1 MSNPVI
7 SRLDEYQKLDNDSN
21 TVMTVSGTMTS
32 FFVLSLLLLLPA
44 AITWN
49 WAALHFMDRVY
60 AMTTIGAVV
69 GFILAIVLAFVPKL
83 APFLSPLYA
92 VCEGMLVGGLS
103 AVFEMQLPGIVV
115 QAVSATMAVCFVMFI
130 LYKTRIIKVTEK
142 LRAVVLSATLAIGL
156 LYIINIIM
164 VLFHFNALSNFLWSS
179 HPVSIGI
186 SIVICLIAAY
196 NLILDFDI
204 IERYSQI
211 SAPKYMN
218 WYCAFG
224 LMVTIVW
231 LYLEILRLISKFS
244 RR

>member
-7 SRLDEYQKLDNDSN
+7 NRLDEYQRLENDSS

-32 FFVLSLLLLLPA
+32 FFILSLLLLLPA

-49 WAALHFMDRVY
+49 WAALHYMDRVY
-60 AMTTIGAVV
+60 AMTTIGAVA

-83 APFLSPLYA
+83 APFLAPLYA
-92 VCEGMLVGGLS
+92 ICEGMLVGGLS
-103 AVFEMQLPGIVV
+103 AVFEMQFPGIVV
-115 QAVSATMAVCFVMFI
+115 QAVSATLAVCFVMFA

-142 LRAVVLSATLAIGL
+142 FRAVIISATLAIML
-156 LYIINIIM
+156 LYLVNLIM

-179 HPVSIGI
+179 HPVSIAI
-186 SIVICLIAAY
+186 SIVICLVAAF

-204 IERYSQI
+204 IERFSQY

-224 LMVTIVW
+224 LMVTVVW
-231 LYLEILRLISKFS
+231 LYLEILRLLSKFS